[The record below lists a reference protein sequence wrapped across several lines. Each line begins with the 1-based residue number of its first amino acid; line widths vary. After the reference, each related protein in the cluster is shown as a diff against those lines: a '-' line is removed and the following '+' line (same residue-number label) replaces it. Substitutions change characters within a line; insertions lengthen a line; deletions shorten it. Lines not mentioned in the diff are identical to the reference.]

1 MIAGAEFRRRETA
14 QALLEQI
21 HRLAGR
27 RRFRFMEVCGG
38 HTMAIW
44 RYGLPHLLGNSVEL
58 ISGPGCPVCVTPNT
72 YLDRAVALARNPEN
86 VIVTFGDLLRVPGSS
101 SDLQMERARGGDI
114 RIVYSSRDALDIARA
129 HPEKTIIFLAIGFET
144 TAPTIAATVQSARVE
159 RLSNF
164 RILSALKTM
173 PQALR
178 MIASGEHRLDGLLL
192 PGHVS
197 AITGSKA
204 FNFLTR
210 EYRVRGVV
218 SGFEPTDIL
227 QSILMLIRQ
236 MREERCAVEIQ
247 YSRCVRESGNLRAQR
262 IIEQVFEAGDAVWRG
277 LGELPGS
284 GLFLKEGFRDYD
296 AANLAVEVEPSREQ
310 PGCSCGEVI
319 RGALKPEECNLFG
332 AVCTPV
338 HPIGACMVSEEGACA
353 AHYKYRACS

>member
-1 MIAGAEFRRRETA
+1 MIISGEFRRRETA

-21 HRLAGR
+21 HRLAQR
-27 RRFRFMEVCGG
+27 RCFRFMEVCGG
-38 HTMAIW
+38 HTMSIW
-44 RYGLPHLLGNSVEL
+44 RCGLPHLLGGSVEL
-58 ISGPGCPVCVTPNT
+58 LSGPGCPVCVTPNS

-86 VIVTFGDLLRVPGSS
+86 VLVTFGDLLRVPGSS
-101 SDLQMERARGGDI
+101 SDLQTERARGGDI

-129 HPEKTIIFLAIGFET
+129 QPGKTIIFLAIGFET
-144 TAPTIAATVQSARVE
+144 TAPTIAATIQSARAE

-178 MIASGEHRLDGLLL
+178 IIASGDHQLDGLML

-197 AITGSKA
+197 AIIGSRA
-204 FNFLTR
+204 FDFLAQ
-210 EYRVRGVV
+210 EYRIRGVV

-236 MREERCAVEIQ
+236 MREERCVVEIQ

-262 IIEQVFEAGDAVWRG
+262 IMEQVFDTGDAEWRG
-277 LGELPGS
+277 LGRIPAS
-284 GLFLKEGFRDYD
+284 GLHLKEEYRGFD
-296 AANLAVEVEPSREQ
+296 AESLQVDVETTREH

-319 RGALKPEECNLFG
+319 RGALKPEECALFG
-332 AVCTPV
+332 VACTPD

-353 AHYKYRACS
+353 AHYKYRASS